1 MVNKIKMNFRVRT
14 ILIGI
19 TCLFSFIHASAQEP
33 AYWKDVQAFKKQD
46 SAHFPRAGQILFI
59 GSSSFTMWKDVQKYF
74 PAYPILNRG
83 FGGSTLQDQIY
94 YAKDLIVPYK
104 PRQIVIYCGEND
116 LAASDTVTPSI
127 VMKRFEILFY
137 FIRKHYPRTPIAYIS
152 MKPSPSRQHLM
163 PKMEE
168 ANRLIKHFLAKRSR
182 TSYINVY
189 SKMLKPD
196 GKTPREDLF
205 LEDRLHMNAKGY
217 AIWQKA
223 IAPHLLKK

>member
-1 MVNKIKMNFRVRT
+1 MNFRVRT

-152 MKPSPSRQHLM
+152 MCCY
-163 PKMEE
+163 
-168 ANRLIKHFLAKRSR
+168 FL
-182 TSYINVY
+182 
-189 SKMLKPD
+189 
-196 GKTPREDLF
+196 F
-205 LEDRLHMNAKGY
+205 F
-217 AIWQKA
+217 Q
-223 IAPHLLKK
+223 